1 MRSYALPLV
10 LVFTLCAS
18 QAHAQETYRMTKIEG
33 LTFFGGLN
41 NNGVVVGATQ
51 AANGAQHAAIWQRGQ
66 LTDIHDR
73 IDSNAV
79 ESDLRDVND
88 KLDMVGTFVDP
99 NFRGFLLSGR
109 RLTEIK
115 PLPGDEFLF
124 ATHIN
129 ERKQVLGGSHDSDTG
144 LSRQFV
150 WDRGRFTILEGLDG
164 KTFSIEPVEI
174 ADSGIVAGTD
184 SRAQR
189 AVTWQNGTVMDIGGL
204 PGSFSNQSGAIND
217 VGQIA
222 GQSVMTDPNV
232 FPQQVT
238 AFVWQAG
245 VATALPS
252 LFSGLSASNTFGIN
266 NHGVVV
272 GDSLVDRGGGTEE
285 IATVWVDNA
294 VFDLNQLIDPNDPL
308 KSTVTLLSGNAINDR
323 GQIVAAAF
331 GANFALEY
339 YLLTPVR

>member
-41 NNGVVVGATQ
+41 KNGVVVGATR

-150 WDRGRFTILEGLDG
+150 WDRGRFTILE
-164 KTFSIEPVEI
+164 
-174 ADSGIVAGTD
+174 
-184 SRAQR
+184 
-189 AVTWQNGTVMDIGGL
+189 
-204 PGSFSNQSGAIND
+204 
-217 VGQIA
+217 
-222 GQSVMTDPNV
+222 
-232 FPQQVT
+232 
-238 AFVWQAG
+238 
-245 VATALPS
+245 
-252 LFSGLSASNTFGIN
+252 
-266 NHGVVV
+266 
-272 GDSLVDRGGGTEE
+272 
-285 IATVWVDNA
+285 
-294 VFDLNQLIDPNDPL
+294 
-308 KSTVTLLSGNAINDR
+308 
-323 GQIVAAAF
+323 
-331 GANFALEY
+331 Y